1 MKFVTVRSREKARNT
16 HENIKLLFSKNTKCL
31 RAFLQ
36 IRLSVQIRKCG
47 ENYGL
52 LILSLFKKYSIEFAF
67 SDCLVDCE
75 KGN

>member
-1 MKFVTVRSREKARNT
+1 MFESFHTNKA
-16 HENIKLLFSKNTKCL
+16 
-31 RAFLQ
+31 
-36 IRLSVQIRKCG
+36 LSTNKKVG